1 MKKDDVIRFYYVA
14 CPTETGYHTGGTAT
28 CTSGAVC
35 TVCGAAYGEKNPDN
49 HTGEQTWTRTAD
61 KHRMRYDCCS
71 AEVIPSQPHSWENG
85 ACSVC
90 GYACRHSGGEATCT
104 TPLTCARCGEV
115 YGAKDPA
122 NHSGKLVWVTT
133 ADKHVRQYDCCG
145 LAVTAEAAHSW
156 ENGACG
162 VCGYACRHVGG
173 ETVKENVK
181 PATCTADGSHDDVVY
196 CTVCKAEMSRS
207 TVTDKAAGHQWDKGV
222 VTTVPTSE
230 KEGVRTYTCTVCRAV
245 RTEAIDKLPGSGD
258 GKTDQAAADAVIE
271 KINGIGTVTR
281 NSKSAIEAARR
292 AYDALSEDQKALIPA
307 GAVKTLTDAEA
318 AYAKMTRHNH
328 SGNAS
333 GGTKDDT
340 GKVESSRTGD
350 AGVAMYAAMSLL
362 SAMGG
367 AWVVGRKRKKR

>member
-1 MKKDDVIRFYYVA
+1 
-14 CPTETGYHTGGTAT
+14 
-28 CTSGAVC
+28 
-35 TVCGAAYGEKNPDN
+35 
-49 HTGEQTWTRTAD
+49 
-61 KHRMRYDCCS
+61 
-71 AEVIPSQPHSWENG
+71 
-85 ACSVC
+85 
-90 GYACRHSGGEATCT
+90 
-104 TPLTCARCGEV
+104 
-115 YGAKDPA
+115 
-122 NHSGKLVWVTT
+122 
-133 ADKHVRQYDCCG
+133 
-145 LAVTAEAAHSW
+145 
-156 ENGACG
+156 
-162 VCGYACRHVGG
+162 
-173 ETVKENVK
+173 
-181 PATCTADGSHDDVVY
+181 
-196 CTVCKAEMSRS
+196 MSRS
-207 TVTDKAAGHQWDKGV
+207 TVTDKATGHQWDKGV

-271 KINGIGTVTR
+271 KINGIGTVTK

-307 GAVKTLTDAEA
+307 GVVKTLTDAEA

-350 AGVAMYAAMSLL
+350 VGVAMYAAMSLL

-367 AWVVGRKRKKR
+367 AWVVGRKRKER